1 MINSMQ
7 AYQLSAALAPSFL
20 ANVPAGKE
28 ANALTM
34 QYGGAQ
40 QGVSAE
46 AYKKA
51 LKDAEPSDFE
61 KVLGHVEK
69 GAGLVATGMGIA
81 SGMPSFGSGG
91 GGGMDA
97 YQTAPV
103 GAPATT
109 APAMDMWGGGVE
121 DPFNVYSNAQPAG
134 GAPQAAPA
142 ASMAEGAP
150 SAAPVVDATQAAK
163 SSGSGSGVDM
173 AAVAGLAGG
182 AALMKGALDRG
193 EANMAQEAA
202 INTALKD
209 VADPRLRHRIMNSAQ
224 MTPAQFKEMNPIQ
237 RALLVSNL
245 LSAGIP
251 LTKQQARALPA
262 EERRSFQKQYG
273 PDLVPMTGLDKFN
286 SFLEAYEQQTG
297 PGRIVRP
304 NSGLEMYLP

>member
-7 AYQLSAALAPSFL
+7 AYQLSAALTPSFL

-51 LKDAEPSDFE
+51 LKDAEPSGFE
-61 KVLGHVEK
+61 KVLGTV
-69 GAGLVATGMGIA
+69 GQVVGLGRGVADFA
-81 SGMPSFGSGG
+81 SAMPSFGGG
-91 GGGMDA
+91 GGAAPSYMS
-97 YQTAPV
+97 APV
-103 GAPATT
+103 GAPAT
-109 APAMDMWGGGVE
+109 APATTDMWGGGVE
-121 DPFNVYSNAQPAG
+121 DPFGIYSSAQPA

-142 ASMAEGAP
+142 ASMVEGAP

-163 SSGSGSGVDM
+163 SSGANPGIDM

-182 AALMKGALDRG
+182 AALLKGAADRG

-202 INTALKD
+202 INAALKD
-209 VADPRLRHRIMNSAQ
+209 VADPRQRGRIMSAAQ
-224 MTPAQFKEMNPIQ
+224 MTPAQFKELNPIQ
-237 RALLVSNL
+237 RAVSVSNL

-251 LTKQQARALPA
+251 LTPAQARALPA

-286 SFLEAYEQQTG
+286 SFIEAYEQQTG

>member
-7 AYQLSAALAPSFL
+7 AYQLSAALTPTFL

-61 KVLGHVEK
+61 KILGHVEK

-81 SGMPSFGSGG
+81 SGMPSFG
-91 GGGMDA
+91 MDA
-97 YQTAPV
+97 YQTAPI
-103 GAPATT
+103 GAPASA
-109 APAMDMWGGGVE
+109 APATDMFGGAVE
-121 DPFNVYSNAQPAG
+121 DPFGVYSNAQPAG

-182 AALMKGALDRG
+182 AALLKQASDRG

-209 VADPRLRHRIMNSAQ
+209 VADPRQRQRIMNSAQ

-237 RALLVSNL
+237 RAVSVSNL